1 MMTLGENIAD
11 NQGITM
17 AYKAYR
23 MWAKENGEELPLV
36 QLDYTPEQ
44 MFWIS
49 MANVWCARLNDTML
63 KKLSKVDPH
72 APAKLRVIGMVSNQD
87 TFAKD
92 FQCPK
97 GSPMNPRKK
106 CTFD

>member
-1 MMTLGENIAD
+1 MAD
-11 NQGITM
+11 NEGITM
-17 AYKAYR
+17 AYKAYKT
-23 MWAKENGEELPLV
+23 WVKENGEEEQLPGLN
-36 QLDYTPEQ
+36 YTPEQ

-49 MANVWCARLNDTML
+49 MANVWCSRVNENTL
-63 KKLSKVDPH
+63 KKLSKIDPH

-87 TFAKD
+87 TFSRD
-92 FQCPK
+92 FNCPV